1 MRTKAWACLTSG
13 RIDLGAGRI
22 LELGHAVGR
31 GRRHDLFGID
41 QQLDQRSCGL
51 RPVELAERHRDLLAH
66 AGIGIG
72 DHAGE
77 MRDGGGIAGMAERD
91 DGDAAL
97 GGIGGLE
104 PLVGVFEIVVGFERA
119 RHDHL
124 NR

>member
-1 MRTKAWACLTSG
+1 MLSAAAAAT
-13 RIDLGAGRI
+13 I
-22 LELGHAVGR
+22 LFR
-31 GRRHDLFGID
+31 ID
-41 QQLDQRSCGL
+41 QQLHQRARGF
-51 RPVELAERHRDLLAH
+51 RPVELAERHRHLLAH

-77 MRDGGGIAGMAERD
+77 MTDRGGIAGMAERD

-97 GGIGGLE
+97 GRIGGLQ

-119 RHDHL
+119 RHAHL